1 MIFNVIIL
9 RFNLII
15 KDSLMLKDVKNC
27 GIQRKSCIQK
37 DSCHS
42 ATFKNFRIQQK
53 SGKGFLPFTADRKIW
68 HSVKIRQRIPC
79 GFHSAE
85 FLAFSGNPQTIPF
98 IFKNLK
104 IFGIQRK
111 LRGQGGW
118 LFEKDET
125 KTKKCFTDY
134 VLLDFV

>member
-15 KDSLMLKDVKNC
+15 KDSLMLKDVENC
-27 GIQRKSCIQK
+27 GIQRKSCIQR
-37 DSCHS
+37 HS
-42 ATFKNFRIQQK
+42 KFFAFSRNPAFR
-53 SGKGFLPFTADRKIW
+53 GKGFLPFTAGRKIW
-68 HSVKIRQRIPC
+68 HSVKIRKRIPY

-85 FLAFSGNPQTIPF
+85 ILAFRGNPQTIPF

-111 LRGQGGW
+111 LRGQGKW
-118 LFEKDET
+118 LRLVGSYKLKHYPIT
-125 KTKKCFTDY
+125 
-134 VLLDFV
+134 VSFVYL

>member
-1 MIFNVIIL
+1 M
-9 RFNLII
+9 
-15 KDSLMLKDVKNC
+15 MLKIVAFSGKGFLAFSD
-27 GIQRKSCIQK
+27 IQNFS
-37 DSCHS
+37 HS
-42 ATFKNFRIQQK
+42 AEIRHSTE
-53 SGKGFLPFTADRKIW
+53 KGFLPFTADRKNW